1 MRRVWMAVLPL
12 FLALVALVFVLGQG
26 QTLTV
31 TVLAINDLH
40 GALLPQNFSVPDPND
55 RSRRV
60 SIQAGGV
67 EALATL
73 VKEMRARNPHTVFV
87 GAGDL
92 IGATPLISALLADE
106 PTIMALNRMGMAVS
120 ALGNHEF
127 DKGLK
132 ELQRIQRGGC
142 QEAYDP
148 SRACRLGT
156 YEGARFPYIAA
167 NVLDR
172 ATGRPLFPP
181 YVVQRVGGVEVAF
194 VGAVLRG
201 TPSIVPP
208 SGIAGL
214 DFTDEAEAINRVIPE
229 IRARGVEAIVALV
242 HEGGF
247 AREPFDEPNC
257 TSLSGPIVDIVRRLD
272 RAVDVVV
279 SGHTHRGYLCRVDGR
294 LVTQADANGRLLTQ
308 IDLSIDPRTRDVVA
322 ARAANLVV
330 DAARLAKDPE
340 MTALVNQAR
349 AIADPIANQ
358 PVARLA
364 VEQIRRE
371 ASPAGES
378 ALGNL
383 IADAQLAAT
392 RDPAKGGAVVAFM
405 NPGGIR
411 ADLPPNPSPN
421 RTVTYGDLFTVQPFG
436 NTLVVMTLT
445 GTQIRALLE
454 QQFDNPEPGRNRI
467 LQVSQGFS
475 YTWDARRPKG
485 ERVLSIRLNG
495 QELLPDGR
503 YRVTV
508 NSFLAEGGDNFT
520 VLREGTERVGGP
532 LDLDA
537 LQAYLQAMEAAG
549 RPAGSLLEN
558 RISAVNL
565 P

>member
-1 MRRVWMAVLPL
+1 MAVLPL